1 MGVEAYSVTDDPL
14 AMLDLRSIE
23 QLLRRKA
30 RTIRLMVKRG
40 EFPKPVVS
48 GRWLRADVV
57 RHLQSVNEPLAGNGN
72 KRQDPAGIGISKD

>member
-1 MGVEAYSVTDDPL
+1 MTEHKNDDDL
-14 AMLDLRSIE
+14 AMLDTKEVE

-30 RTIRLMVKRG
+30 RTIRLMVSRG

-57 RHLQSVNEPLAGNGN
+57 KYLYAVNG
-72 KRQDPAGIGISKD
+72 DGIK